1 MFYEKDS
8 QKKAKQGK
16 KFDFGLLLLSLTVI
30 VSKHSCKM
38 GLAMKLS
45 ISLTSTVI
53 ITISSFEYSFPEQ
66 TESQFS
72 KVESRL
78 KIIAQTQG

>member
-1 MFYEKDS
+1 
-8 QKKAKQGK
+8 
-16 KFDFGLLLLSLTVI
+16 
-30 VSKHSCKM
+30 M

-53 ITISSFEYSFPEQ
+53 VAISSFEYSFPEQ

-72 KVESRL
+72 KVKSRL
-78 KIIAQTQG
+78 EIIAQNQG